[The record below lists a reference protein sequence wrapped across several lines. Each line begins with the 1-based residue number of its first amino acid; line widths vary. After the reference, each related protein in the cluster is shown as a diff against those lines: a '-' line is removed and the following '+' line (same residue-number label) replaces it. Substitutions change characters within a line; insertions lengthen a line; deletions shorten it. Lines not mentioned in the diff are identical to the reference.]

1 MSKVEGRF
9 MGRSLANHFKKRF
22 GDRKFVVIYP
32 EKPLEGADRRIH
44 NEKIF
49 QAITSVLADI
59 LKREPTA
66 DELSGLE
73 DISKTKVS

>member
-1 MSKVEGRF
+1 MSRVEAEI

-32 EKPLEGADRRIH
+32 EKPLEGADRRIQ

-49 QAITSVLADI
+49 HAFTSVLAGI

-66 DELSGLE
+66 DELSGLD
-73 DISKTKVS
+73 DISKKQTL

>member
-1 MSKVEGRF
+1 

-32 EKPLEGADRRIH
+32 EKPLEGADRRIQ

-49 QAITSVLADI
+49 HAFTSVLAGI

-73 DISKTKVS
+73 DISKKQTL

>member
-1 MSKVEGRF
+1 
-9 MGRSLANHFKKRF
+9 MGRSLANHFKRRF
-22 GDRKFVVIYP
+22 GDRKITIIYP

-49 QAITSVLADI
+49 QAFTSVLAGI

-66 DELSGLE
+66 NELSGLE
-73 DISKTKVS
+73 DVSKK

>member
-1 MSKVEGRF
+1 
-9 MGRSLANHFKKRF
+9 MGRSLANHFKRRF
-22 GDRKFVVIYP
+22 GDRKITVIYP

-49 QAITSVLADI
+49 QAFTSVLAGI

-66 DELSGLE
+66 NELSGLE
-73 DISKTKVS
+73 DVSKK